1 MLLIFLK
8 MKKVL
13 KSVVFVD
20 YLVALLLI
28 KLEKFPMFT

>member
-28 KLEKFPMFT
+28 KLENFPMFT